1 MADAA
6 ANGRV
11 RTDDEVGDPVAVQA
25 PTGTM
30 MSRSQAQRRKRIVQ
44 TAAALAVRGGVE
56 AMQMRSVA
64 ERAGVALGTL
74 YRYFPSKM
82 DLVVAVVTEELD
94 LLEGGIVRRPPT
106 SKTPAGRAVDVL
118 LRATRGLMREPEL
131 ADALVRSLITAEVKI
146 ELDVRISDL
155 VWRVATGNLEGTDKD
170 GPGVGVDRDSVEYV
184 LVGSLTS
191 MWIFELAE
199 VLKGRRGLEEV
210 ERRLYTAG
218 EHLLVD
224 F

>member
-1 MADAA
+1 M
-6 ANGRV
+6 
-11 RTDDEVGDPVAVQA
+11 AVQA
-25 PTGTM
+25 PSGTL
-30 MSRSQAQRRKRIVQ
+30 SRSQTQRRKRIVQ
-44 TAAALAVRGGVE
+44 TAAALAVRGGVD

-106 SKTPAGRAVDVL
+106 AETPAGRAVDVL

-131 ADALVRSLITAEVKI
+131 ADALVRSLIMAEVKV
-146 ELDVRISDL
+146 ELDTRISDL
-155 VWRVATGNLEGTDKD
+155 VWRVATGNPEGVA
-170 GPGVGVDRDSVEYV
+170 PGGAEDDDTGSPVDRGEVGYV

-191 MWIFELAE
+191 VWIFELVE
-199 VLKGRRGLEEV
+199 VLKGRRDVDEV
-210 ERRLYTAG
+210 ERRLHTAA
-218 EHLLVD
+218 EHLLAS

>member
-1 MADAA
+1 MAVHASPSGA
-6 ANGRV
+6 
-11 RTDDEVGDPVAVQA
+11 
-25 PTGTM
+25 
-30 MSRSQAQRRKRIVQ
+30 MSRTQTQRRKRIVQ

-106 SKTPAGRAVDVL
+106 ADTPAGRAVDVF

-131 ADALVRSLITAEVKI
+131 ADALVRSLIMAEVKM

-155 VWRVATGNLEGTDKD
+155 VWRVATGSLEDAEAAGNEGD
-170 GPGVGVDRDSVEYV
+170 GESGAVAEGGVDRESTGYV
-184 LVGSLTS
+184 LVSSLTS
-191 MWIFELAE
+191 VWIFELVE
-199 VLKGRRGLEEV
+199 ILKGRRDVDEV
-210 ERRLYTAG
+210 ERRLHAAA
-218 EHLLVD
+218 ERLLAS

>member
-1 MADAA
+1 M
-6 ANGRV
+6 
-11 RTDDEVGDPVAVQA
+11 AVQA
-25 PTGTM
+25 PVGTM
-30 MSRSQAQRRKRIVQ
+30 SRTQTQRRKRIVQ

-94 LLEGGIVRRPPT
+94 LLEGGIIRRPPT
-106 SKTPAGRAVDVL
+106 AETAAGRAVDVL

-131 ADALVRSLITAEVKI
+131 ADALVRSLIMAEVKM

-155 VWRVATGNLEGTDKD
+155 VWRVATGRLEGGAADDDSETDES
-170 GPGVGVDRDSVEYV
+170 GARPGAEVDRESAAYI

-191 MWIFELAE
+191 VWIFELVE
-199 VLKGRRGLEEV
+199 ILKGRRDVDEV
-210 ERRLYTAG
+210 EQRLHTAA
-218 EHLLVD
+218 EHLLTD

>member
-1 MADAA
+1 
-6 ANGRV
+6 
-11 RTDDEVGDPVAVQA
+11 
-25 PTGTM
+25 
-30 MSRSQAQRRKRIVQ
+30 MSRSQTQRRKRIVQ

-106 SKTPAGRAVDVL
+106 ADTPAGRAVDVL

-131 ADALVRSLITAEVKI
+131 ADALVRSLIMAEVKI

-155 VWRVATGNLEGTDKD
+155 VWRVATGNLEGAEEE
-170 GPGVGVDRDSVEYV
+170 GAEVDRDGTGYV
-184 LVGSLTS
+184 LAGSLTS
-191 MWIFELAE
+191 VWIFELVE
-199 VLKGRRGLEEV
+199 VLKGRRDVDEV
-210 ERRLYTAG
+210 ERRLQTAA
-218 EHLLVD
+218 ERLLAP

>member
-1 MADAA
+1 
-6 ANGRV
+6 
-11 RTDDEVGDPVAVQA
+11 
-25 PTGTM
+25 
-30 MSRSQAQRRKRIVQ
+30 MSRSQTQRRKRIVQ

-106 SKTPAGRAVDVL
+106 ADTPAGRAVDVL

-131 ADALVRSLITAEVKI
+131 ADALVRSLIMADVKI

-155 VWRVATGNLEGTDKD
+155 VWRVATGNLEGAA
-170 GPGVGVDRDSVEYV
+170 GEEGGGEVDRDGTGYV

-191 MWIFELAE
+191 VWIFELVE
-199 VLKGRRGLEEV
+199 VLKGRRGVEEV
-210 ERRLYTAG
+210 ERRLHTAA
-218 EHLLVD
+218 ERLLAD

>member
-1 MADAA
+1 M
-6 ANGRV
+6 
-11 RTDDEVGDPVAVQA
+11 AVQA
-25 PTGTM
+25 ASGT
-30 MSRSQAQRRKRIVQ
+30 MSRSQTQRRKRIVQ

-106 SKTPAGRAVDVL
+106 ADTPAGRAVDVL

-131 ADALVRSLITAEVKI
+131 ADALVRSLIMAEVKI

-155 VWRVATGNLEGTDKD
+155 VWRVATGNLEGAEEEAGT
-170 GPGVGVDRDSVEYV
+170 GVDRDSTGYV
-184 LVGSLTS
+184 LVGALTS
-191 MWIFELAE
+191 VWIFELVE
-199 VLKGRRGLEEV
+199 VLKGRRDVDEV
-210 ERRLYTAG
+210 ERRLQTAA
-218 EHLLVD
+218 ERLLAP

>member
-1 MADAA
+1 M
-6 ANGRV
+6 
-11 RTDDEVGDPVAVQA
+11 AVQA

-30 MSRSQAQRRKRIVQ
+30 SRSQTQRRKRIVQ
-44 TAAALAVRGGVE
+44 TAAALAVRGGVD

-106 SKTPAGRAVDVL
+106 ADTPAGRAVDVL

-131 ADALVRSLITAEVKI
+131 ADALVRSLIMAEVKI
-146 ELDVRISDL
+146 ELDTRISDL
-155 VWRVATGNLEGTDKD
+155 VWRVATGDLEGVAPAEEPVEGGD
-170 GPGVGVDRDSVEYV
+170 GQAPVDRDEVGYV

-191 MWIFELAE
+191 VWIFELVE
-199 VLKGRRGLEEV
+199 ILKGRRDVDEV
-210 ERRLYTAG
+210 ERRLHTAA
-218 EHLLVD
+218 EHLLAP

>member
-1 MADAA
+1 
-6 ANGRV
+6 
-11 RTDDEVGDPVAVQA
+11 
-25 PTGTM
+25 
-30 MSRSQAQRRKRIVQ
+30 MSRTQTQRRKRIVQ

-106 SKTPAGRAVDVL
+106 ADTPAGRAVDVF

-131 ADALVRSLITAEVKI
+131 ADALVRSLIMAEVKM

-155 VWRVATGNLEGTDKD
+155 VWRVATGALEGGAAAHAADEEVASASAPALD
-170 GPGVGVDRDSVEYV
+170 PAGVDRESTGYV

-191 MWIFELAE
+191 VWIFELVE
-199 VLKGRRGLEEV
+199 VLKGRRDVDEV
-210 ERRLYTAG
+210 ERRLHVAA
-218 EHLLVD
+218 ERLLAS

>member
-1 MADAA
+1 M
-6 ANGRV
+6 
-11 RTDDEVGDPVAVQA
+11 AVQA
-25 PTGTM
+25 PIGTM
-30 MSRSQAQRRKRIVQ
+30 TRSQTQRRRRIVQ

-74 YRYFPSKM
+74 YRSFPSKM

-94 LLEGGIVRRPPT
+94 LLENGIVRRPPT
-106 SKTPAGRAVDVL
+106 ANSPSGRAVDVL

-131 ADALVRSLITAEVKI
+131 ADALVRSLILAEVKI

-155 VWRVATGNLEGTDKD
+155 VWRVVTGNLEGADTTTVGTTAVATDD
-170 GPGVGVDRDSVEYV
+170 TDADEGPETSGTEVDRDSTGYV

-191 MWIFELAE
+191 VWIFELVE
-199 VLKGRRGLEEV
+199 ILKGRRDIDEV
-210 ERRLYTAG
+210 ECRLQTAP
-218 EHLLVD
+218 ERLLAD

>member
-1 MADAA
+1 M
-6 ANGRV
+6 
-11 RTDDEVGDPVAVQA
+11 AVQA
-25 PTGTM
+25 SSGT
-30 MSRSQAQRRKRIVQ
+30 MSRSQTQRRKRIVQ

-94 LLEGGIVRRPPT
+94 LLEGGIVRHPPT
-106 SKTPAGRAVDVL
+106 ADTAAGRAVDVL

-131 ADALVRSLITAEVKI
+131 ADALVRSLIMAEVKI

-155 VWRVATGNLEGTDKD
+155 VWRVATGNLEGASGED
-170 GPGVGVDRDSVEYV
+170 GAEGTGVDRGSTGYV
-184 LVGSLTS
+184 LAGSLTS
-191 MWIFELAE
+191 VWIFELVE
-199 VLKGRRGLEEV
+199 ILKGRRDVDEV
-210 ERRLYTAG
+210 ERRLHTAA
-218 EHLLVD
+218 ERLLSS

>member
-1 MADAA
+1 M
-6 ANGRV
+6 
-11 RTDDEVGDPVAVQA
+11 AVQA
-25 PTGTM
+25 PSGTM
-30 MSRSQAQRRKRIVQ
+30 SRTQTQRRKRIVQ

-106 SKTPAGRAVDVL
+106 ADSPAERAVDVL

-131 ADALVRSLITAEVKI
+131 ADALVRSLIMAEVKI

-155 VWRVATGNLEGTDKD
+155 VWRVATGNLEGAGTAPPEED
-170 GPGVGVDRDSVEYV
+170 PAGVDRTGAGYV

-191 MWIFELAE
+191 VWIFELVE
-199 VLKGRRGLEEV
+199 VLKGRRDVDEV
-210 ERRLYTAG
+210 ERRLRTAA
-218 EHLLVD
+218 EHLLVA

>member
-1 MADAA
+1 M
-6 ANGRV
+6 
-11 RTDDEVGDPVAVQA
+11 AVQA
-25 PTGTM
+25 PIGTM
-30 MSRSQAQRRKRIVQ
+30 TRSQTQRRRRIVQ

-106 SKTPAGRAVDVL
+106 ADSPSGRAVDVL

-131 ADALVRSLITAEVKI
+131 ADALVRSLIMAEVKI

-155 VWRVATGNLEGTDKD
+155 VWRVVTGNLEGADTTAPEADA
-170 GPGVGVDRDSVEYV
+170 GESEAPGTEVDRDSTGYV
-184 LVGSLTS
+184 LVCSLTS
-191 MWIFELAE
+191 VWIFELVE
-199 VLKGRRGLEEV
+199 ILKGRRDVDEV
-210 ERRLYTAG
+210 ERRVQVAA
-218 EHLLVD
+218 ERLLAS

>member
-1 MADAA
+1 
-6 ANGRV
+6 
-11 RTDDEVGDPVAVQA
+11 
-25 PTGTM
+25 
-30 MSRSQAQRRKRIVQ
+30 MSRSQTQRRKRIVQ

-106 SKTPAGRAVDVL
+106 ADTPAERAVDVL

-131 ADALVRSLITAEVKI
+131 ADALVRSLIMAEVKI

-155 VWRVATGNLEGTDKD
+155 VWRVATGNLEGASEED
-170 GPGVGVDRDSVEYV
+170 GTEVDRDSTGYV
-184 LVGSLTS
+184 LVGALTS
-191 MWIFELAE
+191 VWIFELVE
-199 VLKGRRGLEEV
+199 VLKGRRDVDEV
-210 ERRLYTAG
+210 ERRLQAAA
-218 EHLLVD
+218 ERLLAP

>member
-1 MADAA
+1 
-6 ANGRV
+6 
-11 RTDDEVGDPVAVQA
+11 
-25 PTGTM
+25 
-30 MSRSQAQRRKRIVQ
+30 MSRSQTQRRRRIVQ

-106 SKTPAGRAVDVL
+106 ADTPAERAVDVL

-131 ADALVRSLITAEVKI
+131 ADALVRSLIMAEVKI
-146 ELDVRISDL
+146 ELDARISDL
-155 VWRVATGNLEGTDKD
+155 VWRVATGNLEGAEEEDSTE
-170 GPGVGVDRDSVEYV
+170 VDRDSTGYV

-191 MWIFELAE
+191 VWIFELVE
-199 VLKGRRGLEEV
+199 VLKGRRDVDEV
-210 ERRLYTAG
+210 ERRLQTAA
-218 EHLLVD
+218 ERLLAP

>member
-1 MADAA
+1 
-6 ANGRV
+6 
-11 RTDDEVGDPVAVQA
+11 
-25 PTGTM
+25 
-30 MSRSQAQRRKRIVQ
+30 MSRSQTQRRRRIVQ

-106 SKTPAGRAVDVL
+106 ADTPAERAVDVL

-131 ADALVRSLITAEVKI
+131 ADALVRSLIMAEVKI

-155 VWRVATGNLEGTDKD
+155 VWRVATGNLEGAEEEGGTE
-170 GPGVGVDRDSVEYV
+170 VDRDSTGYV

-191 MWIFELAE
+191 VWIFELVE
-199 VLKGRRGLEEV
+199 VLKGRRDVDEV
-210 ERRLYTAG
+210 ERRLQTAAG
-218 EHLLVD
+218 RLLAP

>member
-1 MADAA
+1 
-6 ANGRV
+6 
-11 RTDDEVGDPVAVQA
+11 VAVQA
-25 PTGTM
+25 PIGTM
-30 MSRSQAQRRKRIVQ
+30 TRSQTQRRRRIVQ

-106 SKTPAGRAVDVL
+106 ADSPSGRAVDVL

-131 ADALVRSLITAEVKI
+131 ADALVRSLIMAEVKI

-155 VWRVATGNLEGTDKD
+155 VWRVATGNLEGADTTDEAD
-170 GPGVGVDRDSVEYV
+170 EDEAEAGTDVDRDSTGYV
-184 LVGSLTS
+184 LVGALTS
-191 MWIFELAE
+191 VWIFELVE
-199 VLKGRRGLEEV
+199 ILKGRRDVDEV
-210 ERRLYTAG
+210 ERRLQAAA
-218 EHLLVD
+218 ERLLSS

>member
-1 MADAA
+1 M
-6 ANGRV
+6 
-11 RTDDEVGDPVAVQA
+11 AVQA
-25 PTGTM
+25 ASGT
-30 MSRSQAQRRKRIVQ
+30 MSRSQTQRRKRIVQ

-106 SKTPAGRAVDVL
+106 ADTPAGRAVDVL

-131 ADALVRSLITAEVKI
+131 ADALVRSLIMAEVKI

-155 VWRVATGNLEGTDKD
+155 VWRVAAGDLEESEEGSE
-170 GPGVGVDRDSVEYV
+170 VDRDSTGYV
-184 LVGSLTS
+184 LAGSLTS
-191 MWIFELAE
+191 VWIFELVE
-199 VLKGRRGLEEV
+199 VLKGRRDVDEV
-210 ERRLYTAG
+210 ERRLQTAA
-218 EHLLVD
+218 ERLLAP

>member
-1 MADAA
+1 M
-6 ANGRV
+6 
-11 RTDDEVGDPVAVQA
+11 AVQA
-25 PTGTM
+25 SSAT
-30 MSRSQAQRRKRIVQ
+30 MSRSQTQRRKRIVQ

-106 SKTPAGRAVDVL
+106 ADTPAGRAVDVL

-131 ADALVRSLITAEVKI
+131 ADALVRSLLVAEVKI

-155 VWRVATGNLEGTDKD
+155 VWRVATGDLEGNGAEGGD
-170 GPGVGVDRDSVEYV
+170 VDRDDTGYV

-191 MWIFELAE
+191 VWIFELVE
-199 VLKGRRGLEEV
+199 VLKGRRDVEEV
-210 ERRLYTAG
+210 ERRLHTAAG
-218 EHLLVD
+218 RLLSS

>member
-1 MADAA
+1 M
-6 ANGRV
+6 
-11 RTDDEVGDPVAVQA
+11 AVQA
-25 PTGTM
+25 TIGTM
-30 MSRSQAQRRKRIVQ
+30 TRSQTQRRRRIVQ

-106 SKTPAGRAVDVL
+106 ADTPEGRALDVL

-131 ADALVRSLITAEVKI
+131 ADALVRSLIMAEVKI
-146 ELDVRISDL
+146 ELDVRITDL
-155 VWRVATGNLEGTDKD
+155 VWRVATGHLVATGSTDTD
-170 GPGVGVDRDSVEYV
+170 EATADVDEIDRGGVEYV
-184 LVGSLTS
+184 LAGALTS
-191 MWIFELAE
+191 VWIFELVE
-199 VLKGRRGLEEV
+199 VLKGRRDVDEV
-210 ERRLYTAG
+210 ERRLYVAA
-218 EHLLVD
+218 ERLLAS

>member
-1 MADAA
+1 
-6 ANGRV
+6 
-11 RTDDEVGDPVAVQA
+11 
-25 PTGTM
+25 
-30 MSRSQAQRRKRIVQ
+30 MSRSQTQRRKRIVQ

-106 SKTPAGRAVDVL
+106 ADTPAGRAVDVL

-131 ADALVRSLITAEVKI
+131 ADALVRSLIMAEVKI

-155 VWRVATGNLEGTDKD
+155 VWRVATGEPEGADTAAEEAA
-170 GPGVGVDRDSVEYV
+170 PAEVDRSDARYV

-191 MWIFELAE
+191 VWIFELVE
-199 VLKGRRGLEEV
+199 VLKGRRDIDEV
-210 ERRLYTAG
+210 EQRLQTAA
-218 EHLLVD
+218 EHLLVA

>member
-1 MADAA
+1 M
-6 ANGRV
+6 
-11 RTDDEVGDPVAVQA
+11 AVQA
-25 PTGTM
+25 PIGTM
-30 MSRSQAQRRKRIVQ
+30 TRSQTQRRRRIVQ

-106 SKTPAGRAVDVL
+106 ADSPSGRAVDVL

-131 ADALVRSLITAEVKI
+131 ADALVRSLIMAEVKI

-155 VWRVATGNLEGTDKD
+155 VWRVATGNLEGADTTDEAGED
-170 GPGVGVDRDSVEYV
+170 AAEAGTDVDRDSTGYV
-184 LVGSLTS
+184 LVGALTS
-191 MWIFELAE
+191 VWIFELVE
-199 VLKGRRGLEEV
+199 ILKGRRDVDEV
-210 ERRLYTAG
+210 ERRLQAAA
-218 EHLLVD
+218 ERLLSS

>member
-1 MADAA
+1 M
-6 ANGRV
+6 
-11 RTDDEVGDPVAVQA
+11 AVQA
-25 PTGTM
+25 PIGTM
-30 MSRSQAQRRKRIVQ
+30 TRSQTQRRRRIVQ

-106 SKTPAGRAVDVL
+106 ADSPSGRAVDVL

-131 ADALVRSLITAEVKI
+131 ADALVRSLIMAEVKI

-155 VWRVATGNLEGTDKD
+155 VWRVATGNLEGADTTDEAGED
-170 GPGVGVDRDSVEYV
+170 EAEAGTDVDRDSTGYV
-184 LVGSLTS
+184 LVGALTS
-191 MWIFELAE
+191 VWIFELVE
-199 VLKGRRGLEEV
+199 ILKGRRDVDEV
-210 ERRLYTAG
+210 ERRLQAAA
-218 EHLLVD
+218 ERLLSS

>member
-1 MADAA
+1 MTK
-6 ANGRV
+6 GR
-11 RTDDEVGDPVAVQA
+11 DPVAVQA
-25 PTGTM
+25 PIGTM
-30 MSRSQAQRRKRIVQ
+30 TRNQTQRRRRIVQ

-106 SKTPAGRAVDVL
+106 ADTASGRAVDVL

-131 ADALVRSLITAEVKI
+131 ADALVRSLIMAEVKI
-146 ELDVRISDL
+146 ELDVRITDL
-155 VWRVATGNLEGTDKD
+155 VWRVATGNLVAARPADTVEETTSVDE
-170 GPGVGVDRDSVEYV
+170 VDRDGTEYV
-184 LVGSLTS
+184 LAGSLTS
-191 MWIFELAE
+191 VWIFELVE
-199 VLKGRRGLEEV
+199 VLKGRRDVEEV
-210 ERRLYTAG
+210 ERRLHVTA
-218 EHLLVD
+218 ERLLVS

>member
-1 MADAA
+1 M
-6 ANGRV
+6 
-11 RTDDEVGDPVAVQA
+11 AVQA
-25 PTGTM
+25 PIGTM
-30 MSRSQAQRRKRIVQ
+30 TRNQTQRRRRIVQ

-106 SKTPAGRAVDVL
+106 ADTASGRAVDVL

-131 ADALVRSLITAEVKI
+131 ADALVRSLIMAEVKI
-146 ELDVRISDL
+146 ELDVRITDL
-155 VWRVATGNLEGTDKD
+155 VWRVATGNLVAARPADTVEETTSVDE
-170 GPGVGVDRDSVEYV
+170 VDRDGTEYV
-184 LVGSLTS
+184 LAGSLTS
-191 MWIFELAE
+191 VWIFELVE
-199 VLKGRRGLEEV
+199 VLKGRRDVEEV
-210 ERRLYTAG
+210 ERRLHVTA
-218 EHLLVD
+218 ERLLVS

>member
-1 MADAA
+1 M
-6 ANGRV
+6 
-11 RTDDEVGDPVAVQA
+11 PVQA
-25 PTGTM
+25 ASGT
-30 MSRSQAQRRKRIVQ
+30 MSRSQTQRRKRIVQ

-106 SKTPAGRAVDVL
+106 ADTPAERAVDVL

-131 ADALVRSLITAEVKI
+131 ADALVRSLIMAEVKI
-146 ELDVRISDL
+146 ELDLRISDL
-155 VWRVATGNLEGTDKD
+155 VWRVATGNLEGAEEGGGT
-170 GPGVGVDRDSVEYV
+170 GVERDSTGYV

-191 MWIFELAE
+191 VWIFELVE
-199 VLKGRRGLEEV
+199 VLKGRRDVDEV
-210 ERRLYTAG
+210 ERRLQAAA
-218 EHLLVD
+218 ERLLAP

>member
-1 MADAA
+1 MTR
-6 ANGRV
+6 NQ
-11 RTDDEVGDPVAVQA
+11 T
-25 PTGTM
+25 
-30 MSRSQAQRRKRIVQ
+30 QRRRRIVQ

-106 SKTPAGRAVDVL
+106 SDTASGRAVDVL

-131 ADALVRSLITAEVKI
+131 ADALVRSLIMAEVKI
-146 ELDVRISDL
+146 ELDVRITDL
-155 VWRVATGNLEGTDKD
+155 VWRVATGDLEAAEEIDAREE
-170 GPGVGVDRDSVEYV
+170 VEVDRESIGYV
-184 LVGSLTS
+184 LAGSLTS
-191 MWIFELAE
+191 VWIFELVE
-199 VLKGRRGLEEV
+199 VLKGRRDIDEV
-210 ERRLYTAG
+210 ERRLHVAA
-218 EHLLVD
+218 ERLLSS

>member
-1 MADAA
+1 
-6 ANGRV
+6 
-11 RTDDEVGDPVAVQA
+11 
-25 PTGTM
+25 
-30 MSRSQAQRRKRIVQ
+30 MSRSQTQRRRRIVQ

-106 SKTPAGRAVDVL
+106 ADTPAERAVDVL

-131 ADALVRSLITAEVKI
+131 ADALVRSLIMAEVKI

-155 VWRVATGNLEGTDKD
+155 VWRVATGNLEGSEEEGGTE
-170 GPGVGVDRDSVEYV
+170 VDRDSTGYV

-191 MWIFELAE
+191 VWIFELVE
-199 VLKGRRGLEEV
+199 VLKGRRDVDEV
-210 ERRLYTAG
+210 ERRLQTAA
-218 EHLLVD
+218 ERLLAP

>member
-1 MADAA
+1 
-6 ANGRV
+6 
-11 RTDDEVGDPVAVQA
+11 
-25 PTGTM
+25 
-30 MSRSQAQRRKRIVQ
+30 MSRSQTQRRKRIVQ

-106 SKTPAGRAVDVL
+106 ADTPAERAVDVL

-131 ADALVRSLITAEVKI
+131 ADALVRSLIMAEVKI

-155 VWRVATGNLEGTDKD
+155 VWRVATGNLEGAEEED
-170 GPGVGVDRDSVEYV
+170 GTEVDRDSTGYV
-184 LVGSLTS
+184 LVGALTS
-191 MWIFELAE
+191 VWIFELVE
-199 VLKGRRGLEEV
+199 VLKGRRDVDEV
-210 ERRLYTAG
+210 ERRLQAAA
-218 EHLLVD
+218 ERLLAP

>member
-1 MADAA
+1 
-6 ANGRV
+6 
-11 RTDDEVGDPVAVQA
+11 
-25 PTGTM
+25 
-30 MSRSQAQRRKRIVQ
+30 MSRSQTQRRKRIVQ

-106 SKTPAGRAVDVL
+106 ADTAAGRAVDVL

-131 ADALVRSLITAEVKI
+131 ADALVRSLIMAEVKI

-155 VWRVATGNLEGTDKD
+155 VWRVATGNLEGAAGED
-170 GPGVGVDRDSVEYV
+170 GADVDRGSTGYV
-184 LVGSLTS
+184 LAGSLTS
-191 MWIFELAE
+191 VWIFELVE
-199 VLKGRRGLEEV
+199 VLKGRRDVDEV
-210 ERRLYTAG
+210 EWRLHATA
-218 EHLLVD
+218 ERLLAS